1 MLHIILTILKIVGI
15 ILLVLLALI
24 LLILLAVLLVPVH
37 YRATGEKEEKDL
49 HGQVVISWL
58 LHILHIR
65 ICYRNKQ
72 MEKEV
77 FLFGIPLFALRERIR
92 QWKKDRARKKRIKE
106 RKKSKNSKKEP
117 EAETLKRE
125 TAPDNKTETIVDA
138 QTDDHTETT
147 ADTQAD
153 DHTGTTSDTQTDDH
167 TETTSD
173 TQADSHG
180 ETAGDKQDGLRSK
193 WKKLK
198 KFSFHPFAF
207 IRSFLEKIQS
217 KIRKI
222 KFTIQGT
229 CDKIKY
235 YYRLL
240 QAEATKNAL
249 ADIKYRLKKILKHIF
264 PRKIQGA
271 LHFGFEDPSWTGRA
285 LGAVAVF
292 YPKYGK
298 QISITPYFDREILEG
313 QLDVRGRIRVG
324 TLLWHALKLY
334 MNKEVKQLYK
344 RIRHK
349 EA

>member
-24 LLILLAVLLVPVH
+24 LLILLAVLLAPVH
-37 YRATGEKEEKDL
+37 YQATGEKEEKDL

-92 QWKKDRARKKRIKE
+92 QWKKKRARKKRIKE
-106 RKKSKNSKKEP
+106 QKKSKNNKKEP
-117 EAETLKRE
+117 EAETLKSE
-125 TAPDNKTETIVDA
+125 SAPDNKIETIV
-138 QTDDHTETT
+138 
-147 ADTQAD
+147 
-153 DHTGTTSDTQTDDH
+153 DTQTDDH
-167 TETTSD
+167 TGTTAD
-173 TQADSHG
+173 T
-180 ETAGDKQDGLRSK
+180 QDGLRSK
-193 WKKLK
+193 WKRLR

-207 IRSFLEKIQS
+207 IRGFLKKIQS

-240 QAEATKNAL
+240 QAKSTKNAL
-249 ADIKYRLKKILKHIF
+249 ADIKYRLRKILKHIF
-264 PRKIQGA
+264 PRKIQGV
-271 LHFGFEDPSWTGRA
+271 LHIGFEDPSWTGRA
-285 LGAVAVF
+285 LGAAAVF

-298 QISITPYFDREILEG
+298 QISITPCFDRRILEG